1 MAQVKKP
8 EVRDAIVS
16 SAYELFRDKSYLR
29 TSVAEIA
36 RKAGIVP
43 SHIYVYFASKLAI
56 FYAVYEPWLNKR
68 LTRLER
74 QLSKIEDPD
83 QRQIRI
89 IEAFWIR
96 LPTEDNGFAN
106 NLMQAVSTADPDE
119 PYRSDLLSRSE
130 KTLSQLLRRALPDN
144 RMSDADCDR
153 DPYAISH
160 LGWGLNP
167 QARWY
172 SLAMNGDEPERH
184 RASARVFAGNFL
196 FSTGPNSQGGGKR
209 TTRGH
214 YDVPMRDCT
223 VMLDNEVIIDKGRVI
238 DPKMRVARLSVA

>member
-83 QRQIRI
+83 QRLIRI

-153 DPYAISH
+153 VAHILLMAFDGFIV
-160 LGWGLNP
+160 
-167 QARWY
+167 
-172 SLAMNGDEPERH
+172 RH
-184 RASARVFAGNFL
+184 HVGGTRQDMADIVVTMTRLMTGKPASAA
-196 FSTGPNSQGGGKR
+196 
-209 TTRGH
+209 
-214 YDVPMRDCT
+214 
-223 VMLDNEVIIDKGRVI
+223 
-238 DPKMRVARLSVA
+238 ARLNGPRRRAGRAGKAQLTQTH

>member
-83 QRQIRI
+83 QRLIRI

-153 DPYAISH
+153 VAHILLMAFDGFIV
-160 LGWGLNP
+160 
-167 QARWY
+167 
-172 SLAMNGDEPERH
+172 RH
-184 RASARVFAGNFL
+184 HVGGTRKDMADIVVTMTRLMTGKPASAA
-196 FSTGPNSQGGGKR
+196 
-209 TTRGH
+209 
-214 YDVPMRDCT
+214 
-223 VMLDNEVIIDKGRVI
+223 
-238 DPKMRVARLSVA
+238 ARLNGPRRRAGRARKAQLTQTH